1 MAFKVVASETTVHVL
16 APTLTI
22 DAVAAY
28 VQTPSHGVI
37 AQSVVPAVN
46 WGTAA
51 GIDQLNQ
58 YAFGIE
64 YVIDHTAAITAS
76 GSQSVDD
83 NGLLQNQVTFTVGYT
98 PPGSVA
104 GPLTVQVDVPN
115 TLLEEIIAPN
125 GPHPG
130 LDAAIA
136 IVAAAEGT
144 LRAMAG
150 Q

>member
-1 MAFKVVASETTVHVL
+1 MAYQVVASNSTVHVL
-16 APTLTI
+16 APTLSI

-28 VQTPSHGVI
+28 VKTPTHNVI
-37 AQSVVPAVN
+37 AQSIVPAEN

-51 GIDQLNQ
+51 GADQLNQ

-64 YVIDHTAAITAS
+64 WLLDHTAAIAAT

-83 NGLLQNQVTFTVGYT
+83 NGLLANQVTFTVGYT

-130 LDAAIA
+130 LDAAIQIIA
-136 IVAAAEGT
+136 QAEAS

-150 Q
+150 G